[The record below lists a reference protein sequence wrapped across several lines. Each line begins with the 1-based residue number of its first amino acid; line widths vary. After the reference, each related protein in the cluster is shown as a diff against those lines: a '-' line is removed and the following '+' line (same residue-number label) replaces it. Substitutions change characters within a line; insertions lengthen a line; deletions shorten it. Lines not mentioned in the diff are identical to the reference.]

1 MKKEICLA
9 EFLFLMSFFVLIF
22 LMVHLC
28 FSFFTYM
35 IRNQERRDIML
46 NQLVLVGR
54 LVKKPELR
62 ESENNKKY
70 SFITLAVPRSFKN
83 INGEYDTDFI
93 DCILWDNIAASTVKY
108 CNKGDIV
115 GVKGRI
121 QTRTVE
127 KDGNKSYIIEIIA
140 EKVTFL
146 SSNKNK
152 EG

>member
-1 MKKEICLA
+1 
-9 EFLFLMSFFVLIF
+9 
-22 LMVHLC
+22 
-28 FSFFTYM
+28 
-35 IRNQERRDIML
+35 ML

-62 ESENNKKY
+62 ETENSKKY

-83 INGEYDTDFI
+83 MNGEYDTDFI
-93 DCILWDNIAASTVKY
+93 DCVLWDSVAASTVKY

-121 QTRTVE
+121 QTRMVE
-127 KDGNKSYIIEIIA
+127 KDENKKYLIEIIA

-146 SSNKNK
+146 SSTKNK